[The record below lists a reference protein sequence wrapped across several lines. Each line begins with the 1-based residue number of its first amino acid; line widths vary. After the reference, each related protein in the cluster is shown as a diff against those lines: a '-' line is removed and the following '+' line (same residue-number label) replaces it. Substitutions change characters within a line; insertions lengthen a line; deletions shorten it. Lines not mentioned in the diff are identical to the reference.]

1 MVPNEETKNILAP
14 AGERG
19 IDIYIY
25 DLRSTRSSLSRVR
38 FPSYSLDLHSTDS
51 LGPHSSVC
59 TVWLITPSLIRHTQ
73 QTFTFASS
81 IPLFPLVSP
90 VPTHCSL
97 PSLAAHQTFTFA
109 GSPGHPEVPILWP
122 TDD

>member
-1 MVPNEETKNILAP
+1 MRPTKRRLTHLLFAATVHVGPQVISLLAHDMK
-14 AGERG
+14 G
-19 IDIYIY
+19 
-25 DLRSTRSSLSRVR
+25 LRSTRSSLSRVR

-97 PSLAAHQTFTFA
+97 PSLAAHRRQ
-109 GSPGHPEVPILWP
+109 V
-122 TDD
+122 

>member
-59 TVWLITPSLIRHTQ
+59 TVWLITPFLTATPSSRSDPRLPP
-73 QTFTFASS
+73 SS

-97 PSLAAHQTFTFA
+97 PSLAAHRRQ
-109 GSPGHPEVPILWP
+109 V
-122 TDD
+122 